1 MIRSLPSFL
10 AATLSVAALPAVAAD
25 DIDFER
31 DVRPILAEKCTL
43 CHGPDD
49 AKGGL
54 RLTDLEK
61 AGSELKSGHI
71 AIVPG
76 DPDASALIDRIY
88 HDDPDEVMPPPDKA
102 EPLTEAEKNTL
113 RLWIAS
119 GADWPR
125 HWAYEPL
132 SQDAPPEVKN
142 PPMPIRNPID
152 QFVLAKLAEKNIT
165 PSAEASPETLIRRL
179 YYDLVGL
186 PPETEAVE
194 AFQKAWAM
202 DPDKAYRAVVDEL
215 LASPRFGERWGRHWL
230 DKARYAD
237 SDGYEKD
244 NNRPNAWRYRDW
256 VIDAINRDL
265 PFDQFTIEQLAG
277 DLLPDA
283 GENQK
288 LATAFHR
295 QTLTNTEGGTDKE
308 QWRVAAVMD
317 RTETVG
323 TVWMGL
329 TVGCARCHTH
339 KYDELTQ
346 SEYYQLF
353 GYFNNGDETNTRVR
367 RSAADWAKWEKDH
380 AAHLAKLKAEN
391 KRLADATAAA
401 VKRLPAWEKS
411 VVDQLTAAE
420 DISDPALFDL
430 EIKETAPPKDVKLT
444 RQKDGSWLVS
454 GKNPPTATYTLIGEL
469 PAGTYS
475 GLRLDV
481 FADKSLPSNGPGRV
495 DHGNFVLN
503 HLRLSLAGKQIAF
516 GGARA
521 SHAQAGYPAQNALDG
536 NIKEGKDG
544 TGWAVGPEYGKD
556 HHAEFG
562 FAAPVTLNKATKFS
576 IQLVQTYG
584 TSHTIGRFQVRALTQ
599 ATDLIVPDG
608 IRGLLSKAASERT
621 IEETAQLKSYYTR
634 QVAPETRSIAAA
646 IEKLKAATP
655 AKPELNVRVVSQ
667 RTKDPR
673 QTHILNRGE
682 FKQPLDP
689 VEPGTPAVL
698 PAVKHR
704 DKTGDRL
711 DLARWLVSGENPL
724 PPRVL
729 VNQVWAYLFGAG
741 IVPTMND
748 FGVRGDRPSHPHLLD
763 WLAAEFIRLDWS
775 RKDLIR
781 TIVTSSTYR
790 QSSNHRPELREID
803 PKNRLLARQN
813 RFRVEA
819 EIVRDLSLAAAGL
832 LSDKI
837 GGPSVFPPMPEGVAN
852 VNYNSAFKWKVSTD
866 EDRYRRGLYTF
877 FKRTAPHP
885 TLMTFDCP
893 DSNVTNVQRTR
904 SNTPL
909 AALVTL
915 NNEVYREAAVGLAA
929 RVLKA
934 SPDAVDVAKI
944 DKAFEVTLT
953 REPVADERQALLD
966 LLDKSRVH
974 YGTHPDD
981 ARKLLAGLPAAA
993 DTGIP
998 EPELASW
1005 TATLRVLLNLD
1016 EFLTRS

>member
-1 MIRSLPSFL
+1 M
-10 AATLSVAALPAVAAD
+10 
-25 DIDFER
+25 
-31 DVRPILAEKCTL
+31 RPIFAEKCTI

-49 AKGGL
+49 DKGGL
-54 RLTDLEK
+54 RLTNLEN
-61 AGSELKSGHI
+61 ASIELKSGNT

-76 DPDASALIDRIY
+76 DAKASALIDRIF

-102 EPLTEAEKNTL
+102 EPLTDAEKNTL
-113 RLWIAS
+113 RRWIAA

-142 PPMPIRNPID
+142 SKAKIRNPID
-152 QFVLAKLAEKNIT
+152 RYVLAKLTENNIA
-165 PSAEASPETLIRRL
+165 PSQEASPESLIRRL
-179 YYDLVGL
+179 HYDLVGL
-186 PPETEAVE
+186 PPEPAAVD
-194 AFQKAWAM
+194 AFLKAHAA
-202 DPDKAYRAVVDEL
+202 DPDKAYRALVDEL

-283 GENQK
+283 NENQK
-288 LATAFHR
+288 LATAFNR

-317 RTETVG
+317 RAETLG
-323 TVWMGL
+323 TVWLGL

-339 KYDELTQ
+339 KYDELTH
-346 SEYYQLF
+346 SDYYSLF
-353 GYFNNGDETNTRVR
+353 AYFNNGDETNTKVR
-367 RSAADWAKWEKDH
+367 RSEADWTKWEKDH
-380 AAHLAKLKAEN
+380 DGHLAKIKAEN
-391 KRLADATAAA
+391 ERLKVATSAAIQ
-401 VKRLPAWEKS
+401 KLPAWEKA
-411 VVDQLTAAE
+411 TAAQLAAVAKGAP
-420 DISDPALFDL
+420 DTGLFDL
-430 EIKETAPPKDVKLT
+430 EIKETAPPKDVILT
-444 RQKDGSWLVS
+444 KQKDGSYLVS

-481 FADKSLPSNGPGRV
+481 FADKSLPAKGPGRV
-495 DHGNFVLN
+495 KHGNFVLN
-503 HLRLSLAGKQIAF
+503 HLRLSLAGKQIPF

-521 SHAQAGYPAQNALDG
+521 SHAQDGYPAQNALDP

-544 TGWAVGPEYGKD
+544 TGWAIGPQYGKD
-556 HHAEFG
+556 NHAEFG
-562 FAAPVTLNKATKFS
+562 FASAVTLDKPTKFS

-584 TSHTIGRFQVRALTQ
+584 TSHTIGRFRVRALTQ
-599 ATDLIVPDG
+599 PTNLVVPDK
-608 IRGLLSKAASERT
+608 IRSLLTKATTERSA
-621 IEETAQLKSYYTR
+621 EEKAQLENYYTA
-634 QVAPETRSIAAA
+634 QVAPETRTIAAT
-646 IEKLKAATP
+646 ITKLKAAMP
-655 AKPELNVRVVSQ
+655 AKPELDVRVVSQ
-667 RTKDPR
+667 RSKDPR
-673 QTHILNRGE
+673 QTHVLNRGE

-689 VEPGTPAVL
+689 VEPSTPATL
-698 PAVKHR
+698 PPVEHR
-704 DKTGDRL
+704 DKTGGDRL

-724 PPRVL
+724 PPRVAANHL
-729 VNQVWAYLFGAG
+729 WAYLFGEG

-748 FGVRGDRPSHPHLLD
+748 FGVRGDRPSHPELLD

-781 TIVTSSTYR
+781 TVVNSSTYR
-790 QSSNHRPELREID
+790 QSSTHRPELREVD

-813 RFRVEA
+813 RFRVDA

-837 GGPSVFPPMPEGVAN
+837 GGASVYPPMPDGVAN
-852 VNYNSAFKWKVSTD
+852 VNYNSAFKWKVSAD

-915 NNEVYREAAVGLAA
+915 NNEVYREAAIGLSR
-929 RVLKA
+929 RVIDAK
-934 SPDAVDVAKI
+934 PDARDEEKI
-944 DKAFEVTLT
+944 ARAFSFTVTRT
-953 REPVADERQALLD
+953 PDSEEQKALLD
-966 LLDKSRVH
+966 LLSQSRA
-974 YGTHPDD
+974 YYKTNPE
-981 ARKLLAGLPAAA
+981 AAAQLLGEVPAAS
-993 DTGIP
+993 DTDIP
-998 EPELASW
+998 PAELASW